1 MNLRFPLLLLSCML
15 PVASL
20 LAQDTPTHFIQ
31 KLWLAEI
38 PGSLHNA
45 SYSELVVLRDN
56 DPSKPRISRVTE
68 PTLEFFLPAPGKAN
82 GAAVVICPGGGYAV
96 LAYDHEGIQVAKWFA
111 ARGVSAAILKYRL
124 PHSDIMSDKSVGPL
138 QDAQEAIRHLR
149 RRAAELHIDPS
160 RIGIMGF
167 SAGGHLA
174 ASASTRHAEPVYTP
188 SDTTSARPD
197 FSILCYAV
205 ISLQEGLTHRGSS
218 ENLLGPAP
226 YKQELDRASN
236 ELRVDTTT
244 PPAFLVHSQDDK
256 TVPVQNSIQY
266 YLALTRQGV
275 AGELH
280 LHEKGGHGYGLGVNP
295 GSPAHWTKDLEAWL
309 QRHGWASEAGQ

>member
-1 MNLRFPLLLLSCML
+1 
-15 PVASL
+15 
-20 LAQDTPTHFIQ
+20 
-31 KLWLAEI
+31 
-38 PGSLHNA
+38 
-45 SYSELVVLRDN
+45 
-56 DPSKPRISRVTE
+56 
-68 PTLEFFLPAPGKAN
+68 
-82 GAAVVICPGGGYAV
+82 VICPGGAYAV

-111 ARGVSAAILKYRL
+111 ARGVTAAILKYRL
-124 PHSDIMSDKSVGPL
+124 PHSDIMSDKAVGPL

-149 RRAAELHIDPS
+149 RRAAELHLDPT

-174 ASASTRHAEPVYTP
+174 ASASTRHAEAVYTP

-205 ISLQEGLTHRGSS
+205 ISLQEGLAHKGSA
-218 ENLLGPAP
+218 ENLLGPTP

-236 ELRVDTTT
+236 ELRVDAST

-256 TVPVQNSIQY
+256 AVPVQNSIQY

-309 QRHGWASEAGQ
+309 QRHNWASEATQ